1 MQNINKEIN
10 VNKQFYLH
18 RISKPKQEII
28 GMQYQES
35 IVIIQV
41 LKSFITKFK
50 NSLSIELNVKMIK
63 SQKDSIKSKI
73 ERISI

>member
-1 MQNINKEIN
+1 
-10 VNKQFYLH
+10 
-18 RISKPKQEII
+18 
-28 GMQYQES
+28 MQYQES